1 MPTST
6 AKWAL
11 PYPVAADPADV
22 PTDMGALAAR
32 IEAVGPY
39 AWAQTNGTFVAPGPI
54 YSQQTGTGTGFIYN
68 PSAAGGAA
76 FYSAVQ
82 GEANSRFYFDSNGK
96 QWWGPGGS
104 TAVDTNLYR
113 NGAALLQTDSTF
125 KAVGYIAAGVTAGRE
140 VGLGW
145 SGIPGGNP
153 GIYFG
158 AATDTNLYRTSAANL
173 RTDGAFYATAQVYVG
188 DRLYL
193 GYATGADTSLYRGA
207 ANQVKTDGAL
217 VSGSIVL
224 SGAGITIAGDTNMYR
239 VGAGF
244 IGTDQ
249 KLFCGSSF
257 IYVGTVVADTAMLE
271 KATSNTLGVV
281 YNNGSAWAPV
291 WALSFNVQSDRK
303 AKRNI
308 RKAKIA
314 PEKLLSAGIYKY
326 KHEEGDGEEYIGLMA
341 DELPEEVL
349 LAGKH
354 PLRADGT
361 RKSEETLGFV
371 DLYKLSTA
379 LVATV
384 QHLNE
389 RITALEG
396 A

>member
-11 PYPVAADPADV
+11 PYPVGADPADV

-39 AWAQTNGTFVAPGPI
+39 AWAQTNGTFVAPGSV
-54 YSQQTGTGTGFIYN
+54 YSQQTGTGTGFVYN

-158 AATDTNLYRTSAANL
+158 AAADTNLYRN
-173 RTDGAFYATAQVYVG
+173 TASG
-188 DRLYL
+188 L
-193 GYATGADTSLYRGA
+193 
-207 ANQVKTDGAL
+207 KTDGHLTVGNANGYFFFIDTGNYG
-217 VSGSIVL
+217 VGSGIKW
-224 SGAGITIAGDTNMYR
+224 GAAGDAHLHR
-239 VGAGF
+239 DAV
-244 IGTDQ
+244 
-249 KLFCGSSF
+249 
-257 IYVGTVVADTAMLE
+257 
-271 KATSNTLGVV
+271 NTL
-281 YNNGSAWAPV
+281 
-291 WALSFNVQSDRK
+291 ALWNATNSWGTFQAAAFTVQSDRK
-303 AKRNI
+303 TKRGI
-308 RKAKIA
+308 RKAKFA
-314 PEKLLSAGIYKY
+314 HDKLLAAGIYTY
-326 KHEEGDGEEYIGLMA
+326 KRDNTDAQHLGLMA
-341 DELPEEVL
+341 DELPAEVL
-349 LAGKH
+349 
-354 PLRADGT
+354 DNGT
-361 RKSEETLGFV
+361 EGDKPVVMV